1 LEKGL
6 ETGDLKLIFKNK
18 IKMWE
23 NTPFA
28 RMFSLSGLPNNI

>member
-6 ETGDLKLIFKNK
+6 EIRDLKLIFKNK

-23 NTPFA
+23 NTPIA
-28 RMFSLSGLPNNI
+28 RMFSFSGLPANI